1 VIQEEKLRPISLL
14 TRPLVKMESLQQI
27 ILDILERGG
36 KIEDTRNIQLPASL
50 HKDDVQEAQ
59 MVIQGALN
67 SLLSRE
73 VSQHDDLQFVSG

>member
-1 VIQEEKLRPISLL
+1 
-14 TRPLVKMESLQQI
+14 MESLQQL
-27 ILDILERGG
+27 ILDTLERDG

-73 VSQHDDLQFVSG
+73 ASRHDDLQLISA